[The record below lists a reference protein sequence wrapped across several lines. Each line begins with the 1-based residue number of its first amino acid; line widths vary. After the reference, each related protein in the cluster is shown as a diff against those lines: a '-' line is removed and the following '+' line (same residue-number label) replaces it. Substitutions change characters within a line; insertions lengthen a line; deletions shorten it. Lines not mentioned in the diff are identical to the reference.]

1 MRDHA
6 PSGSEDPSGVG
17 TAIRSTVVR
26 RRRFPERRVAEG
38 RFADRH
44 KTISS
49 PDGVVRRCPRTVR
62 SGLAGV
68 VRVSASSRRCWFP
81 SARVAL
87 VSADTRRHWFPPRR
101 CTGFRRLPKGP
112 VSVRAGCSGFRRCP
126 KTLVSARA
134 GAGTSAVVRR
144 RWFSS
149 LRGAQASAA
158 VQERR
163 FLPAQCQRV
172 RLCPKTRVCSP
183 ALPAFCGMM
192 SQPKPQ
198 HHLDKGPRSCVR
210 WAQRITGAG
219 KPAPSTILHSS
230 GRGRRDGFQMNGSNS
245 CDISVR
251 GRMTPTFPAPRCRV
265 RNAHP

>member
-1 MRDHA
+1 M
-6 PSGSEDPSGVG
+6 
-17 TAIRSTVVR
+17 
-26 RRRFPERRVAEG
+26 AEG

-44 KTISS
+44 KTIRS
-49 PDGVVRRCPRTVR
+49 PGGVFQRCPRTVR

-87 VSADTRRHWFPPRR
+87 VSADARRCWFLPGR
-101 CTGFRRLPKGP
+101 CTGFRRLPKAP
-112 VSVRAGCSGFRRCP
+112 VSVRAGCSGFLQLP
-126 KTLVSARA
+126 KVLVSARA
-134 GAGTSAVVRR
+134 GAWISAFVRR
-144 RWFSS
+144 RGFPS
-149 LRGAQASAA
+149 LRGARASAA
-158 VQERR
+158 VRGR
-163 FLPAQCQRV
+163 WFLPARCQRI
-172 RLCPKTRVCSP
+172 RLCPKTQVCSP

-230 GRGRRDGFQMNGSNS
+230 GRGRWDGFRMNGSS
-245 CDISVR
+245 
-251 GRMTPTFPAPRCRV
+251 P
-265 RNAHP
+265 